1 MLNFV
6 LLNFKNLNN
15 MKTTIKTSIFALSFA
30 LIGGFSALGV
40 YKLIET
46 PQKFYVKTPE
56 ENNAAKLVANYDLAE
71 RPKSF
76 EFAAEVSLNAVVHVK
91 TSSTINYQV
100 HPLYQLFYGNQ
111 VPQEQVQGAGSGV
124 IVSDDGYIVTNNHV
138 IDRADEIHVTL
149 NNKKTYTAKVVGT
162 DPSTDLAVLKIEEKK
177 LPYLA
182 FGNSNQLKVGEWVLA
197 VGNPFNLTSTVTA
210 GIVSAKGRDINILKG
225 DPFSGST
232 AIESFIQ
239 TDAAVNP
246 GNSGGALVN
255 VSGELVGINSAIKS
269 NTGSFA
275 GYSFAIPVNIVKKVV
290 ADLKEFGNVQRGFI
304 GINIRNIDEDFAKEE
319 GIADLNGVYILD
331 VVKNGSAEKA
341 GIEKG
346 DIIKKINDK
355 SVNDVPE
362 LQEQLGQF
370 RPGDEVMVTIK
381 RANDLIVLPV
391 KLKNIEGSETVIKK
405 ESVSVLKTLGAKLEE
420 ADNDILKKLKI
431 KNGVAVT
438 ELFNGKLKNSGVRKG
453 FIITRI
459 NQKNIKTV
467 DELIE
472 ILAQSENN
480 GVLMEGVYENGQR
493 EFYGFGMK

>member
-1 MLNFV
+1 
-6 LLNFKNLNN
+6 
-15 MKTTIKTSIFALSFA
+15 
-30 LIGGFSALGV
+30 
-40 YKLIET
+40 
-46 PQKFYVKTPE
+46 
-56 ENNAAKLVANYDLAE
+56 
-71 RPKSF
+71 
-76 EFAAEVSLNAVVHVK
+76 
-91 TSSTINYQV
+91 
-100 HPLYQLFYGNQ
+100 
-111 VPQEQVQGAGSGV
+111 
-124 IVSDDGYIVTNNHV
+124 
-138 IDRADEIHVTL
+138 L
-149 NNKKTYTAKVVGT
+149 NNKKTYTAKVIGT
-162 DPSTDLAVLKIEEKK
+162 DPSTDLAVLKINEEN
-177 LPYLA
+177 LPYMQ

-290 ADLKEFGNVQRGFI
+290 EDLKEFGNVQRGFI
-304 GINIRNIDEDFAKEE
+304 GVNIRNLDEDFAKEQ
-319 GIADLNGVYILD
+319 GIDDLNGVFIID
-331 VVKNGSAEKA
+331 VVKNGSADRA
-341 GIEKG
+341 GIKQG
-346 DIIKKINDK
+346 DIIKKISDK

-370 RPGDEVMVTIK
+370 RPGDNIIVTILRNK
-381 RANDLIVLPV
+381 ELIKIPV
-391 KLKNIEGSETVIKK
+391 TLKNLEGNETIIKK
-405 ESVSVLKTLGAKLEE
+405 ETVSVLKTLGAKFEE
-420 ADNDILKKLKI
+420 ADKEVLKKLRI
-431 KNGVAVT
+431 KNGVEVT
-438 ELFNGKLKNSGVRKG
+438 ELFNGKLKNIGVRQG
-453 FIITRI
+453 YIITRV
-459 NQKNIKTV
+459 NQKNIKNV

-472 ILAQSENN
+472 ILTQSVNN